1 MTHELPEQKNDNKNK
16 IECIFDK
23 KYIELM
29 VSMILTDNP
38 EYIKTHKKKSDKYY
52 QKIKMLTEEIMRIET
67 SNPIMISG
75 NKESY
80 LSEQAK
86 AFSKY
91 YKQALFNIKN
101 NSNKSLS
108 LKQKK

>member
-52 QKIKMLTEEIMRIET
+52 PKIKMLTEEIMRIET
-67 SNPIMISG
+67 SNPIMISE
-75 NKESY
+75 NKESH

-91 YKQALFNIKN
+91 YKQALINIKN
-101 NSNKSLS
+101 NSNKNLS

>member
-75 NKESY
+75 DR
-80 LSEQAK
+80 
-86 AFSKY
+86 
-91 YKQALFNIKN
+91 
-101 NSNKSLS
+101 KSVV
-108 LKQKK
+108 